1 MNEEYIASAR
11 LRGAMEERQGRLAR
25 YAANIEEDL
34 ASDSLC
40 RSGEERKIIL
50 ARDTAINEA

>member
-11 LRGAMEERQGRLAR
+11 FRRAMEERHGRLAR

-34 ASDSLC
+34 ASDSF
-40 RSGEERKIIL
+40 
-50 ARDTAINEA
+50 